1 MRKAG
6 GAAGDLRAGVLKDL
20 LAADTNV
27 SNQETCPAPR
37 SLTETRLSHPVDTR
51 WSGCYFQNMGIFR
64 QALRGLQLDV
74 QRSKLDRSI
83 AANRR
88 GERGEGRIKS
98 ILILVIFVFAI
109 YSAVKVVPPYV
120 AEYQLADKMQEQ
132 ARFAVVN
139 RYTEEQIR
147 DNIYKVVQD
156 LDIPVKREDI
166 KVVATQQV
174 VKISLDYIVPVDL
187 LSYRVDLHFT
197 PNSENKSLT

>member
-1 MRKAG
+1 
-6 GAAGDLRAGVLKDL
+6 
-20 LAADTNV
+20 
-27 SNQETCPAPR
+27 
-37 SLTETRLSHPVDTR
+37 
-51 WSGCYFQNMGIFR
+51 MGIIR
-64 QALRGLQLDV
+64 QALRGVQLDV
-74 QRSKLDRSI
+74 QRSKLSS

-98 ILILVIFVFAI
+98 ILILVIFILAI
-109 YSAVKVVPPYV
+109 YCAVKVVPPYV

-132 ARFAVVN
+132 ARFAIVN

-147 DNIYKVVQD
+147 DNVYKVVQD

-166 KVVATQQV
+166 KVVATMQV